1 MSKDTLP
8 GGIDKH
14 GRIDLDK
21 VMVRNV
27 ARIFRPEKLKVR
39 GDAPLNR
46 LVKLLLDHK
55 ENHNIY
61 VLDDVGCLIGII
73 SFHELLKV
81 FWAKI
86 GLMDKE
92 IFDHMEFIHYTYS
105 TTADDIMAPAVS
117 VTDDDSLLTAIRL
130 MEKNKLRDLPV
141 VDKEGRVIEE
151 VNSTELLAFGRNMLK
166 ERMKKEEAGEEWE
179 KKKKKE

>member
-1 MSKDTLP
+1 MSDEDSLP
-8 GGIDKH
+8 EGIDAD
-14 GRIDLDK
+14 GRIDLEK
-21 VMVRNV
+21 VKVRKV
-27 ARIFRPEKLKVR
+27 ARIFRPEKLKVK
-39 GDAPLNR
+39 GDTPLNK

-61 VLDDVGCLIGII
+61 VLDDDGCLLGII

-117 VTDDDSLLTAIRL
+117 VTDEDNLLTAIRL

-141 VDKEGRVIEE
+141 LDADGRVIEE
-151 VNSTELLAFGRNMLK
+151 VNSSELLAFGRNLLK
-166 ERMKKEEAGEEWE
+166 ERLKKEAAEVKG
-179 KKKKKE
+179 KKKED